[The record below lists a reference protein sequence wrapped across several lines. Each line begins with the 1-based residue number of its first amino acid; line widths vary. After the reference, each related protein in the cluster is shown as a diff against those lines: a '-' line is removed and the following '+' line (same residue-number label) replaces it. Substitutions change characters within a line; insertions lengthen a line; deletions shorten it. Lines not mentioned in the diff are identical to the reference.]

1 MFWNLK
7 YIFPR
12 EYIVE
17 SCFFAHSFHI
27 YPSTEVLIHIY
38 GMSMYLGFPG
48 GASGKESAAVQE
60 MQETWIQ
67 SLGEEDPLEQKIT
80 THSSILAWEIQW
92 TEKPGRLKFKGSQ
105 RVGHD

>member
-1 MFWNLK
+1 M
-7 YIFPR
+7 
-12 EYIVE
+12 
-17 SCFFAHSFHI
+17 FFAHSFNS
-27 YPSTEVLIHIY
+27 YLSTEVLIHIY
-38 GMSMYLGFPG
+38 GMSMYFRGFPS

-92 TEKPGRLKFKGSQ
+92 TEEPGRLKFEESQ